1 MYVLVYMN
9 QMFCHMFIGTI
20 CFAVFEPLPLVSE
33 RKGLFHKPRGP
44 VQGKR
49 GIFAS
54 HSGVSELVRT
64 QPVFSG
70 TRLAEIVTL
79 DGFVGWNSPG
89 SGRRL
94 ERCTGAIIL
103 GALRRWAVGR

>member
-1 MYVLVYMN
+1 MYALVSL
-9 QMFCHMFIGTI
+9 
-20 CFAVFEPLPLVSE
+20 AVFEPLPLVSE

-44 VQGKR
+44 AQGKR
-49 GIFAS
+49 GIFPS
-54 HSGVSELVRT
+54 HSGVAELVGT

-70 TRLAEIVTL
+70 TRLAEIVIL

-103 GALRRWAVGR
+103 GVLRRWEVGR